1 MTRTVK
7 QWYFGEEGKK
17 QIKSFSKQISTI
29 FKVKGYNPQCDDFE
43 CFFSLEEFN
52 FIPCIREALD
62 NTDSEEDLQEITDCL
77 DSVYDSSVSVSL
89 QNMMNNAA
97 KYEQPVKERLKEMLF
112 EKDKSFDDYVDIIF
126 TCSIHRLRFVNEQR
140 KKIIQN
146 ITIDL

>member
-7 QWYFGEEGKK
+7 EWYFGEDDKE

-29 FKVKGYNPQCDDFE
+29 FKVEGYNPQCDMFE
-43 CFFSLEEFN
+43 DYFNLEEFE

-62 NTDSEEDLQEITDCL
+62 NADEDDDLQEVTDCL
-77 DSVYDSSVSVSL
+77 DSVYDSSVSVTL

-112 EKDKSFDDYVDIIF
+112 EKDKSFDDYVDFIF
-126 TCSIHRLRFVNEQR
+126 TCSDDVKEKFVNW
-140 KKIIQN
+140 
-146 ITIDL
+146 LVG